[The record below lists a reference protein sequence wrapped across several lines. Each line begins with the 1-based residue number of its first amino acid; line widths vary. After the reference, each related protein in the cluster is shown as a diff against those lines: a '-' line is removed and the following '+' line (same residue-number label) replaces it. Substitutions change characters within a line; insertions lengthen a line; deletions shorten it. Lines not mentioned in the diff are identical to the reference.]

1 MYDNANPSP
10 EELAQWLETARQ
22 RNAIL
27 PNRIEMRGRYIHITC
42 SIPECHERFS
52 RKLLPGR
59 NDPVYVCPRC
69 RSRIYIPVEW

>member
-1 MYDNANPSP
+1 MYNNTNPSP
-10 EELAQWLETARQ
+10 EELVEWLATARE

-27 PNRIEMRGRYIHITC
+27 PNRIEINGRYVHITC
-42 SIPECHERFS
+42 SVAECHERFS

-69 RSRIYIPVEW
+69 KSRIYIPVEW